1 MNNYTKLML
10 LGAMEGKNIQNTP
23 LVLTA
28 TTTGAETLTL
38 QTLTIATGKTVVV
51 DWGDGNSNSYTGT
64 GTRTHAYAGAGT
76 WTVKFTN
83 RIDITEIDFRDAKFG
98 GVINGANPLPI
109 NLTYLRFQDLSGLTY
124 NINNT
129 LLPSGLNN
137 LSLINL
143 LNLTYNANTNPFPSN
158 LTSLYLNYLPN
169 LTYNVNTNPF
179 PSGLIYLYLWNL
191 PNMTWIINAAQPWPA
206 GAPVVEIVNCPNVTC
221 TAWTRN
227 NTQSIR
233 AENGY
238 NETNVDAFVNAVWAN
253 KANFTYA
260 NPSLDLLGGSNVAP
274 SGTFQ
279 AASPPTTGKEKL
291 YDLAHGNYTPAGPEW
306 TVQFQGM

>member
-1 MNNYTKLML
+1 MNNYMKLML
-10 LGAMEGKNIQNTP
+10 LGVMEGKNIQNTP

-38 QTLTIATGKTVVV
+38 YKLTIATGKTVVV

-64 GTRTHAYAGAGT
+64 GQRTHAYAGAGT

-83 RIDITEIDFRDAKFG
+83 RIDITEISFSDSKLS
-98 GVINGANPLPI
+98 GVINGANPLP
-109 NLTYLRFQDLSGLTY
+109 SGLTY
-124 NINNT
+124 
-129 LLPSGLNN
+129 
-137 LSLINL
+137 
-143 LNLTYNANTNPFPSN
+143 
-158 LTSLYLNYLPN
+158 LYLYTIYN
-169 LTYNVNTNPF
+169 LIYNVNTNPL
-179 PSGLIYLYLWNL
+179 PSGLTYLSLNYLSNL
-191 PNMTWIINAAQPWPA
+191 TWIINAAQPWPV
-206 GAPVVEIVNCPNVTC
+206 GDPIVEIVSCPNVTC

-238 NETNVDAFVNAVWAN
+238 NVTNVDAWVNAVWAN

-260 NPSLDLLGGSNVAP
+260 TPSLDLLGGSNAAP

-291 YDLAHGNYTPAGPEW
+291 YDLYYGNYTPAGPEW
-306 TVQFQGM
+306 TVQYQA

>member
-10 LGAMEGKNIQNTP
+10 LGVMEGKNIQNTP

-28 TTTGAETLTL
+28 TTTAAETLTL
-38 QTLTIATGKTVVV
+38 TKLTIATGKTVVV
-51 DWGDGNSNSYTGT
+51 DWGDGNTNSYTGV

-76 WTVKFTN
+76 WAVKFTN
-83 RIDITEIDFRDAKFG
+83 RIDIIEIDFRDTKLG

-109 NLTYLRFQDLSGLTY
+109 NLTYLY
-124 NINNT
+124 
-129 LLPSGLNN
+129 LNN
-137 LSLINL
+137 LSG
-143 LNLTYNANTNPFPSN
+143 LTYNANTNPLPSKLVH
-158 LTSLYLNYLPN
+158 LTLYIVPN
-169 LTYNVNTNPF
+169 FTCNANTNPL
-179 PSGLIYLYLWNL
+179 PSGLTYIYLQNL
-191 PNMTWIINAAQPWPA
+191 PGLTWDINAAQPWPA
-206 GAPVVEIVNCPNVTC
+206 GDPTVEIINCPNVTC

-260 NPSLDLLGGSNVAP
+260 TPSLDLLGGYNAAP
-274 SGTFQ
+274 SGTYQ
-279 AASPPTTGKEKL
+279 AASPPTTGKEKI
-291 YDLAHGNYTPAGPEW
+291 YDLVNGNYTPAGPEW
-306 TVQFQGM
+306 TVQYQA

>member
-10 LGAMEGKNIQNTP
+10 LGVMEGKNIQNTP

-51 DWGDGNSNSYTGT
+51 DWGDGNTNSYTGV

-76 WTVKFTN
+76 WAVKFTN
-83 RIDITEIDFRDAKFG
+83 RIDIIEIDFRDTKLG

-109 NLTYLRFQDLSGLTY
+109 NLTYLY
-124 NINNT
+124 
-129 LLPSGLNN
+129 LNN
-137 LSLINL
+137 LSG
-143 LNLTYNANTNPFPSN
+143 LTYNANTNPLPSKLVH
-158 LTSLYLNYLPN
+158 LTLYIVPN
-169 LTYNVNTNPF
+169 FTCNANTNPL
-179 PSGLIYLYLWNL
+179 PSGLTYIYLQNL
-191 PNMTWIINAAQPWPA
+191 PGLTWDINAAQPWPA
-206 GAPVVEIVNCPNVTC
+206 GDPTVEIINCPNVTC

-260 NPSLDLLGGSNVAP
+260 TPSLDLLGGYNAAP
-274 SGTFQ
+274 SGTYQ
-279 AASPPTTGKEKL
+279 AASPPTTGKEKI
-291 YDLAHGNYTPAGPEW
+291 YDLVNGNYTPAGPEW
-306 TVQFQGM
+306 TVQYQA